1 MEGGEDVRPNERRE
15 ALLEKLLQRR
25 QDTIDN
31 LAAEFGVHEQ
41 TIRRDIE
48 QLTSSYPLET
58 VRGRYGGGVRVADW
72 YRQDRRNLTPEQM
85 ALLDKRASTLQG
97 EKRAVMDSILA
108 QFAPH
113 SRRCR

>member
-1 MEGGEDVRPNERRE
+1 MRPNERRE
-15 ALLEKLLQRR
+15 LLLESLLQRR
-25 QDTIDN
+25 EDTIDN
-31 LAAEFGVHEQ
+31 LASEFGVNER

-72 YRQDRRNLTPEQM
+72 YRQGRRLLSYEQA
-85 ALLDKRASTLQG
+85 ALLDKLASTLQG
-97 EKRAVMDSILA
+97 EERAVMDSILA
-108 QFAPH
+108 QFAPY

>member
-1 MEGGEDVRPNERRE
+1 MRPNERRE
-15 ALLEKLLQRR
+15 LLLESLLQRR
-25 QDTIDN
+25 EDTIDN
-31 LAAEFGVHEQ
+31 LASEFGVNER

-72 YRQDRRNLTPEQM
+72 YRQGRRHLSHEQA
-85 ALLDKRASTLQG
+85 ALLDKLASPLQG
-97 EKRAVMDSILA
+97 EERAVMDSILA
-108 QFAPH
+108 QFAPY